1 MQPWP
6 ERPLTA
12 APPAASI
19 PAAVGQGSGPMPADG
34 QEGQGRRVLVVDDD
48 GATRSVLEIALQK
61 RGYEVQTTTSGAEG
75 LEHLDRDTFHAVIAD
90 IMMPEMD
97 GFDFLAQ
104 VRKRPP
110 TATIPF
116 IFLTADRTVGSKVKG
131 LDLGVDEYI
140 TKPCVIEE
148 LYARLAAMIRRRD
161 AERAHT
167 AAAGAPS
174 EGWDLTGSLVTMHF
188 SEILQTLN
196 QNRKSGVLRLN
207 TRFGMGEVYLEIG
220 EVRHATFAGIA
231 DGPEAVYLLV
241 AIEEGT
247 FDFRSGVQPPV
258 KTVESNVPSLLL
270 EAMRQK
276 DTTQALLAAAAKR
289 AQKK

>member
-1 MQPWP
+1 MP
-6 ERPLTA
+6 E
-12 APPAASI
+12 
-19 PAAVGQGSGPMPADG
+19 VK
-34 QEGQGRRVLVVDDD
+34 QEGEGRRILVVDDD
-48 GATRSVLEIALQK
+48 GATLNVLELALKK

-75 LEHLDRDTFHAVIAD
+75 LDHLDRGTFHAVIAD
-90 IMMPEMD
+90 IVMPELD

-104 VRKRPP
+104 VRERPA
-110 TATIPF
+110 TATVPF
-116 IFLTADRTVGSKVKG
+116 IFLTGDRTIHSKVKG
-131 LDLGVDEYI
+131 LELGVDEYI

-174 EGWDLTGSLVTMHF
+174 EGWDLTGSLAAMPFH
-188 SEILQTLN
+188 EILQSMN
-196 QNRKSGVLRLN
+196 QNRKAGVLRLN
-207 TRFGMGEVYLEIG
+207 TRFGMGEVYIEAG
-220 EVRHATFAGIA
+220 EVHHATFAGIA

-247 FDFRSGVQPPV
+247 FDFRGGVQPPV
-258 KTVESNVPSLLL
+258 RTVNSTVMALLL
-270 EAMRQK
+270 EATRQK

-289 AQKK
+289 AEAAE